1 MTQPLV
7 VLTYPDHF
15 LLTALTIQ
23 SYLKHHTPS
32 SITVIADDLS
42 DQAGPNYI
50 KDCEQQYGCQVIPV
64 STVAPALPFANNPWI
79 RQQIVKLYLDQIL
92 SNDVWFFT
100 DGDVEYCFP
109 VAHNTVPYSIVRGG
123 QEQANQNAY
132 VAMMLGID
140 TPGMYVQ
147 HSDIDWQPD
156 NTDQV
161 CVSNPPF
168 RTMQAHTLQSLRTHI
183 EQRHQKSMIEI
194 HQKLN
199 YLMSEWELIANFQVH
214 VVKQSVDL
222 VYYPTVPMQSTPV
235 TVANQPDY
243 CKTCYHGDSEF
254 DAQWWHQKEIK
265 DIRNRTNAR

>member
-1 MTQPLV
+1 MNQPLV

-23 SYLKHHTPS
+23 SYLKYHAPS
-32 SITVIADDLS
+32 SITVIADNIS
-42 DQAGPNYI
+42 HRAWPNYI
-50 KDCEQQYGCQVIPV
+50 KDCEQQYGCRVIPV
-64 STVAPALPFANNPWI
+64 STVTPALSFANNSWI

-92 SNDVWFFT
+92 TDDVWFFT

-109 VAHNTVPYSIVRGG
+109 VAYNTVPYSIVRGG
-123 QEQANQNAY
+123 QVQVDQNAY

-140 TPGMYVQ
+140 TLGMYVQ
-147 HSDIDWQPD
+147 HPDIDWQPN
-156 NTDQV
+156 NTGQV

-168 RTMQAHTLQSLRTHI
+168 RTMQAHTLRSLRAYV
-183 EQRHQKSMIEI
+183 EQLHQKSMIEI

-222 VYYPTVPMQSTPV
+222 VYYPTLPMQYP
-235 TVANQPDY
+235 NY

-254 DAQWWHQKEIK
+254 DTQWWHQKEIK
-265 DIRNRTNAR
+265 DIRNRTNAA